1 MEKQKADRIITE
13 YLNKIYGFAFKKSFT
28 YTEAEDLCSDIITEV
43 YTSLLKSD
51 EIENIEGY
59 IWRISEH
66 TYAKYV
72 SRKKKQSGL
81 SIDNVILPHY
91 DEYFFDKDDEER
103 DLLRRE
109 VAFLSAVRR
118 RIIFLFYYENKTISY
133 ISKEMNIPEGTV
145 KWHLN
150 KAKIDLKEGL
160 KMERKIGNLGLNP
173 ITAVC
178 YGHSGNPGSNQGPES
193 YIGDKLNLNI
203 VYSVYHTPRTKE
215 EIAEELGVTPVFIE
229 DNIKLLEEN
238 GFLVKE
244 KGKYTTYVRFSK
256 EKYSVEFNE
265 KRSKIQ
271 LEIAELL
278 AKEYA
283 PLVIDAIKDV
293 KDVYLPDGNPQLLYA
308 AAIFDGIAE
317 KCNISIKKDYSKY
330 DIKTTAGGDFIAYVE
345 LKMECEDPDYVP
357 TLKLPKYWAC
367 GSMTRLSDKYP
378 VYSWSI
384 DTRYSSR
391 EGAWQNNLTSDYEY
405 LYEVITGLIKE
416 SPATADK
423 FNRLRERKFLT
434 ADGKVNVMMVKGEHK
449 DFFDKIPYLNDEL
462 KAKYAGKA
470 LEFAMIEAKDYPPQ
484 MQDLIV
490 GCEVGGFIGCKVA
503 LMVLDILYAN
513 GTLAP
518 LTENERVSANLI
530 MFSDKLPS
538 DVD

>member
-1 MEKQKADRIITE
+1 MEKLKADKIITE
-13 YLNKIYGFAFKKSFT
+13 YLNKIYGFAVKKSFS

-43 YTSLLKSD
+43 YTSLLKSND
-51 EIENIEGY
+51 IENIEGY

-72 SRKKKQSGL
+72 SRKKKQEGV

-91 DEYFFDKDDEER
+91 DEYFFDKDDEEQ
-103 DLLRRE
+103 DALRRE
-109 VAFLSAVRR
+109 IAFLSAVRR
-118 RIIFLFYYENKTISY
+118 RIIFLFYYENRTISY
-133 ISKEMNIPEGTV
+133 ISEEMDIPEGTV

-150 KAKIDLKEGL
+150 KAKNDLKEGL

-173 ITAVC
+173 VTATG

-229 DNIKLLEEN
+229 DNVKLLEEN

-244 KGKYTTYVRFSK
+244 KGKYTTYVKFSK
-256 EKYSVEFNE
+256 EKYSVELQE
-265 KRSKIQ
+265 KKSKIQ

-283 PLVIDAIKDV
+283 PLVIEAIKDV
-293 KDVYLPDGNPQLLYA
+293 KDVYLPDGNPQLLYS
-308 AAIFDGIAE
+308 AAIFDGIVE
-317 KCNISIKKDYSKY
+317 RCGISIKKDYSKY
-330 DIKTTAGGDFIAYVE
+330 DIKTTAGGDFIATVY
-345 LKMECEDPDYVP
+345 LKQECEDPDYVP
-357 TLKLPKYWAC
+357 TLNLPNYWAC
-367 GSMTRLSDKYP
+367 GSMTRWSDKYP
-378 VYSWSI
+378 VYSWSV

-391 EGAWQNNLTSDYEY
+391 MGAWQNNYTSDYEY
-405 LYEVITGLIKE
+405 LYEVMTGLIKE
-416 SPATADK
+416 SPATAEK

-434 ADGKVNVMMVKGEHK
+434 NDGKVNIMMVKGDQK
-449 DFFDKIPYLNDEL
+449 DFFDRIPYLNEEL
-462 KAKYAGKA
+462 KAKYVSKA
-470 LEFAMIEAKDYPPQ
+470 LEFAMIEAKCYPPQ

-490 GCEVGGFIGCKVA
+490 GWEVGSFIGSKVA

-513 GTLAP
+513 GTFAP
-518 LTENERVSANLI
+518 LTENEKVSANLI
-530 MFSDKLPS
+530 MFADKLPE
-538 DVD
+538 